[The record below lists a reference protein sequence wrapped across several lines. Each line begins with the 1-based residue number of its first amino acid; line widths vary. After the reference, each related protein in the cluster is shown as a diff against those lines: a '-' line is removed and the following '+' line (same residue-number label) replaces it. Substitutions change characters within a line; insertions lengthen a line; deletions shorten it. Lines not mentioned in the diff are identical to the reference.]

1 MVHLAEK
8 GNLLTLLFLF
18 LLHCEVRPAAYH
30 TNAQCQSSIPAKCD
44 LQARRMDHLLKG
56 LPPPSDDLEGG
67 LQDDD
72 DAASLASLPS
82 TTAGDDGAA
91 SAPREPEMF
100 YPASSQAL
108 HEDSPSRLSSILG
121 LLGRPQ
127 RPTQESREASMQQAG
142 ELIMERSLR
151 PESPSHRAL
160 ELAAKAQRKQRQ
172 KQQARSTV

>member
-1 MVHLAEK
+1 
-8 GNLLTLLFLF
+8 
-18 LLHCEVRPAAYH
+18 
-30 TNAQCQSSIPAKCD
+30 
-44 LQARRMDHLLKG
+44 MDHLLKG
-56 LPPPSDDLEGG
+56 LPPPNDDLEGG

-82 TTAGDDGAA
+82 STAGDNGAA
-91 SAPREPEMF
+91 SASRQPEMF

-108 HEDSPSRLSSILG
+108 PDDSPSRLSSILG

-127 RPTQESREASMQQAG
+127 RLTQESGEASLQQAG

-151 PESPSHRAL
+151 PESPTHRAL
-160 ELAAKAQRKQRQ
+160 ELVTRAHRKQRQ

>member
-1 MVHLAEK
+1 MRPQS
-8 GNLLTLLFLF
+8 LLD
-18 LLHCEVRPAAYH
+18 
-30 TNAQCQSSIPAKCD
+30 CD
-44 LQARRMDHLLKG
+44 LHPLRMDHLLKG

-91 SAPREPEMF
+91 ISPRQPEVF

-108 HEDSPSRLSSILG
+108 PEDSPSRLSSILG
-121 LLGRPQ
+121 LLGRPL
-127 RPTQESREASMQQAG
+127 RPTPESSEASMQQAG

-160 ELAAKAQRKQRQ
+160 ELACKAHRKQRH